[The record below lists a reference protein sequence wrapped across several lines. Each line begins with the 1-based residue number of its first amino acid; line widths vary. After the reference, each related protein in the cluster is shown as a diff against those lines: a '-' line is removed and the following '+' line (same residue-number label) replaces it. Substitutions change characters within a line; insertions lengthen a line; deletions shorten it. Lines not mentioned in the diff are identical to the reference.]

1 MGHLEQTE
9 GQVPLGQA
17 VRLAMMGLRAN
28 KENRDPQEH
37 RELLDRWGRRV
48 RKARRDLRVY
58 RALRVRRAT
67 PARLLRPARRAT
79 QVRS

>member
-9 GQVPLGQA
+9 GPVPLGQA
-17 VRLAMMGLRAN
+17 VRLAMMELRAN
-28 KENRDPQEH
+28 KENQDPQEH
-37 RELLDRWGRRV
+37 RELLDQWGRRV
-48 RKARRDLRVY
+48 RKARRDLRAH

-67 PARLLRPARRAT
+67 PARLLKAAPRAT